1 MGDRAV
7 AMLKRSL
14 EAFLD
19 RDPVRAEATAMSVGP
34 FDEEVDSL
42 YYSIQLELIDLMR
55 QNPDNVEPGTYLLW
69 AAHNVERIADRATNI
84 AERVVFQAS
93 GKLVR
98 VGGGDDDAEA
108 PSAGQNPS

>member
-1 MGDRAV
+1 MSLIVDEVIVRDHLACELVVAALQREQRRQDRA
-7 AMLKRSL
+7 
-14 EAFLD
+14 
-19 RDPVRAEATAMSVGP
+19 

-84 AERVVFQAS
+84 AERVVFQAT

-98 VGGGDDDAEA
+98 VGGDDDDAEA
-108 PSAGQNPS
+108 PSAG